1 MTEFNK
7 YANPTVATEDA
18 YRLYVDV
25 KESGETPVLELQ
37 GRGVTA
43 YSQSSNSDV
52 SQDLDVLGYTDT
64 MASAPKVTQEI
75 SPLRVR
81 KGSKLAGIIFDAYLN
96 NKSSI
101 TVDIYEKYPMVDYS
115 SSDTDDC
122 KARKQANCTI
132 VWTET
137 NLEAGGKFGYNVTL
151 YHSGEIT
158 LGKMPKVDG
167 GTITFTPDS
176 AA

>member
-1 MTEFNK
+1 MTEFN
-7 YANPTVATEDA
+7 ANAKPNVAVKDA

-25 KESGETPVLELQ
+25 KDSGSDPVLELQ

-64 MASAPKVTQEI
+64 TAGAPKVTQEI
-75 SPLRVR
+75 ELKVR
-81 KGSKLAGIIFDAYLN
+81 KGSKLAGMIFDAYLN

-132 VWTET
+132 VWTEAT
-137 NLEAGGKFGYNVTL
+137 LEAGGKFGYNVTL

-158 LGKMPKVDG
+158 LGKMAKVDG
-167 GTITFTPDS
+167 ENPTFTADV
-176 AA
+176 A

>member
-1 MTEFNK
+1 MTEFN
-7 YANPTVATEDA
+7 ANAKPTVAVEDA

-25 KESGETPVLELQ
+25 KDSGTSPVLELQ

-64 MASAPKVTQEI
+64 TAGAPKVTQEI

-81 KGSKLAGIIFDAYLN
+81 KGSKLAGMIFDAYLN

-115 SSDTDDC
+115 YPNPDHWKTH
-122 KARKQANCTI
+122 KKENCTI
-132 VWTET
+132 VWTEAKI
-137 NLEAGGKFGYNVTL
+137 EAGGKFG
-151 YHSGEIT
+151 
-158 LGKMPKVDG
+158 
-167 GTITFTPDS
+167 
-176 AA
+176 